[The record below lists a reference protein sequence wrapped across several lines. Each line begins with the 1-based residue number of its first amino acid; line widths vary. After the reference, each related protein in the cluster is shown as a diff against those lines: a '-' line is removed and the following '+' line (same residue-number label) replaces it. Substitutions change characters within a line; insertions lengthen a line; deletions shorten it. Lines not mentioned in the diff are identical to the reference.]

1 MLRICKKIDDYE
13 KEQAGWNIN
22 NLIFIA
28 FKHDGVYLNEAK
40 LIDKRAKLQ
49 IAILKILMEK
59 HLVGNLYFSRTGLN
73 TVQISYILEKEGFSY
88 FDLEKYVRQS
98 IHRIKKNISE
108 KYNHEISEN
117 FIQSSKLTG
126 QYRLGKNVVLICM

>member
-1 MLRICKKIDDYE
+1 MEIIENYE
-13 KEQAGWNIN
+13 KKQARWNIDN
-22 NLIFIA
+22 FIFIA
-28 FKHDGVYLNEAK
+28 FKQDGVYLNGAK

-59 HLVGNLYFSRTGLN
+59 HLIGNLYSSRTGLN
-73 TVQISYILEKEGFSY
+73 TVQISSILETLGFSY

-108 KYNHEISEN
+108 KHNPEISEN